1 MKLKINFMNDIQK
14 LEPAE
19 VWNYF
24 SEICRIPHPSKKEH
38 RLIAFMEE
46 FGRKNNLE
54 TMVDKIGNVIIRK
67 PATSG
72 MEKSLG
78 VILQAHLD
86 MVPQK
91 NSDTEHDFETD
102 PITPIIDDQ
111 WVKASGTTLG
121 ADNGIGMAAAMAV
134 LASPTIEHGPL
145 EALFTVDEETG
156 MTGVSGLEKGML
168 EGDILM
174 NLDSEDE
181 GELFVG
187 CAGGVD
193 VSISKKY
200 SEEKTPAGMTAFKVS
215 VTGLKGG
222 HSGCDI
228 ALGRANSNKLMFRFL
243 MQAEQLFDA
252 RIAWCNGGGLRNAI
266 PREANAVVTV
276 QSSKSASF
284 IELAKQ
290 YENIY
295 REEFAETEPS
305 ISLKITEKEL
315 PASVM
320 AMDDQR
326 KVVRAVFA
334 CPNGVQRMSRAM
346 DGLVETSNNLAAV
359 KCVDGKF
366 EAHCLARS
374 SVDSAKDATASKIAA
389 VFELINATVSIS
401 GGYPGWKPNMQS
413 AILATLSRVYEKMFG
428 TRPEVKAI
436 HAGLECG
443 MLGGK
448 YPNLDMVSFGPT
460 IRNPHSPD
468 ESVSVASVKKFW
480 DFLVESLKNIP
491 EKGC

>member
-1 MKLKINFMNDIQK
+1 MNDIRK

-24 SEICRIPHPSKKEH
+24 SEICSIPHPSKKEQK
-38 RLIAFMEE
+38 LIAFMEE
-46 FGRKNNLE
+46 FGRKHNLA
-54 TMVDKIGNVIIRK
+54 TVVDKTGNIIIRK
-67 PATSG
+67 PATAG
-72 MEKSLG
+72 MENRPG

-91 NSDTEHDFETD
+91 NSSTEHNFETD
-102 PITPIIDDQ
+102 PITPVIDGQ
-111 WVKASGTTLG
+111 WIKASGTTLG
-121 ADNGIGMAAAMAV
+121 ADNGIGMAAAMAI
-134 LASPTIEHGPL
+134 LASTEIEHGPL

-168 EGDILM
+168 KGDMLM

-200 SEEKTPAGMTAFKVS
+200 SEEKTPAGMAAFKVA
-215 VTGLKGG
+215 VTGLRGG

-243 MQAEQLFDA
+243 MQAEPLFDA
-252 RIAWCNGGGLRNAI
+252 RIAWCDGGGLRNAI

-276 QSSKSASF
+276 QSGKSAAF
-284 IELAKQ
+284 IEFAMQ
-290 YENIY
+290 CEETY
-295 REEFAETEPS
+295 REEFAETEPGL
-305 ISLKITEKEL
+305 SLKITEAEL
-315 PASVM
+315 PAGVM
-320 AMDDQR
+320 AVDDQR
-326 KVVRAVFA
+326 MIARAVFA

-359 KCVDGKF
+359 KCAGGKF

-374 SVDSAKDATASKIAA
+374 SVDSAKDTTASKIAA
-389 VFELINATVSIS
+389 VFELVGATVNIS

-413 AILATLSRVYEKMFG
+413 AALATLAGVYESMFG
-428 TRPEVKAI
+428 SRPEVKAI

-468 ESVSVASVKKFW
+468 ECVSVASVKKFW

-491 EKGC
+491 EKKC